1 MANTIKVNKSSVTL
15 SIERTENF
23 NYPYFKIYLVRAS
36 KIENNEDI
44 TINIFATREGAEE
57 YADNARKEFSELY
70 SVVWVRDELV
80 WCE

>member
-1 MANTIKVNKSSVTL
+1 MANSIKVNKNSVTL
-15 SIERTENF
+15 PIERTENF

-44 TINIFATREGAEE
+44 TIHIFATREGAEE
-57 YADNARKEFSELY
+57 YADNARKDFVELY
-70 SVVWVRDELV
+70 SVIWVREELV